1 MKNNLK
7 ICFLLNSS
15 REIDM
20 YTSVYEKFSKEE
32 ITFLI
37 NDYDNKNLF
46 EEDLIKIEDFLI
58 DNGLTYEFLSSIYG
72 KKKFKLL
79 VSTGD
84 LPIKKF
90 KLFSFL
96 KYLYAKSFGLLIE
109 NFNLKIYLRKK
120 FNRDFTAG
128 GNKAEFLSDE
138 FVEKRISENTVK
150 FPNGLDRNIKFFPN
164 KKWKNNFDYYL
175 TSSLI
180 EDRLIKKKFPD
191 KKTFLI
197 GYSRFNE
204 KNINEEKKLI
214 EEFNLDNSKKNI
226 YCSPSEWIML
236 SQNKSSIMKFVSF
249 LKELD
254 KNYNLIFRPHPKLK
268 YTSPDF
274 FKLFK
279 DSKLKLD
286 LNPFRKLQYLFN
298 LADLVI
304 ADFGSSV
311 LESIYLNKKIL
322 IYNWQDEE
330 NQRYKYDKMNSLDG
344 LIRNK
349 LVNTNDFNEE
359 KIIDHIKDLILDKSY
374 QNKIADVNLS
384 LFGDKKEY
392 ALPNKILREIY
403 DNETKL

>member
-1 MKNNLK
+1 
-7 ICFLLNSS
+7 
-15 REIDM
+15 
-20 YTSVYEKFSKEE
+20 
-32 ITFLI
+32 
-37 NDYDNKNLF
+37 
-46 EEDLIKIEDFLI
+46 
-58 DNGLTYEFLSSIYG
+58 
-72 KKKFKLL
+72 
-79 VSTGD
+79 
-84 LPIKKF
+84 
-90 KLFSFL
+90 
-96 KYLYAKSFGLLIE
+96 
-109 NFNLKIYLRKK
+109 
-120 FNRDFTAG
+120 
-128 GNKAEFLSDE
+128 
-138 FVEKRISENTVK
+138 
-150 FPNGLDRNIKFFPN
+150 
-164 KKWKNNFDYYL
+164 
-175 TSSLI
+175 
-180 EDRLIKKKFPD
+180 
-191 KKTFLI
+191 
-197 GYSRFNE
+197 
-204 KNINEEKKLI
+204 
-214 EEFNLDNSKKNI
+214 
-226 YCSPSEWIML
+226 ML
-236 SQNKSSIMKFVSF
+236 SPNKSSIMKFVSF

>member
-7 ICFLLNSS
+7 FAFFLNSS

-138 FVEKRISENTVK
+138 FVENA
-150 FPNGLDRNIKFFPN
+150 
-164 KKWKNNFDYYL
+164 
-175 TSSLI
+175 
-180 EDRLIKKKFPD
+180 
-191 KKTFLI
+191 
-197 GYSRFNE
+197 
-204 KNINEEKKLI
+204 
-214 EEFNLDNSKKNI
+214 
-226 YCSPSEWIML
+226 
-236 SQNKSSIMKFVSF
+236 SQ
-249 LKELD
+249 
-254 KNYNLIFRPHPKLK
+254 
-268 YTSPDF
+268 
-274 FKLFK
+274 
-279 DSKLKLD
+279 
-286 LNPFRKLQYLFN
+286 
-298 LADLVI
+298 
-304 ADFGSSV
+304 
-311 LESIYLNKKIL
+311 KI
-322 IYNWQDEE
+322 
-330 NQRYKYDKMNSLDG
+330 R
-344 LIRNK
+344 
-349 LVNTNDFNEE
+349 
-359 KIIDHIKDLILDKSY
+359 
-374 QNKIADVNLS
+374 
-384 LFGDKKEY
+384 
-392 ALPNKILREIY
+392 
-403 DNETKL
+403 

>member
-180 EDRLIKKKFPD
+180 EDRLIKKNFP
-191 KKTFLI
+191 I
-197 GYSRFNE
+197 
-204 KNINEEKKLI
+204 KKL
-214 EEFNLDNSKKNI
+214 F
-226 YCSPSEWIML
+226 
-236 SQNKSSIMKFVSF
+236 
-249 LKELD
+249 
-254 KNYNLIFRPHPKLK
+254 
-268 YTSPDF
+268 
-274 FKLFK
+274 
-279 DSKLKLD
+279 
-286 LNPFRKLQYLFN
+286 
-298 LADLVI
+298 
-304 ADFGSSV
+304 
-311 LESIYLNKKIL
+311 
-322 IYNWQDEE
+322 
-330 NQRYKYDKMNSLDG
+330 
-344 LIRNK
+344 
-349 LVNTNDFNEE
+349 
-359 KIIDHIKDLILDKSY
+359 
-374 QNKIADVNLS
+374 
-384 LFGDKKEY
+384 
-392 ALPNKILREIY
+392 
-403 DNETKL
+403 